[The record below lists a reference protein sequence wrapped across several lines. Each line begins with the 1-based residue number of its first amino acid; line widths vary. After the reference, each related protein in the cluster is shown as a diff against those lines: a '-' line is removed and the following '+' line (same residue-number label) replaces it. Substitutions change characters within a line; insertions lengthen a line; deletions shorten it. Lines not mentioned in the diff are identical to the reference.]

1 MASKGATRRKR
12 TTRADDSPL
21 TEPRYLFARD
31 GESLARLAE
40 LGLAECRT
48 RLGELVSTAGPRT
61 IPNLLV
67 PYDRLMLALQEV
79 LYQTHF
85 LFDVHPD
92 PDVRKVADHWYQEAQ
107 RFATELSLNRPLY
120 DAFAALDASGED
132 DETRYALEKILRDFR
147 LAGVDRDEATRA
159 RIQALRDEIT
169 ATGQD
174 FDRIIRE
181 DVRSITVDSAGELDG
196 VPEDFVEGHAPGPD
210 GKITLTTNYPDSIPV
225 FRYARNADVRRR
237 LLFEYLNR
245 GHPAN
250 LDVLARLLA
259 KRHELASVLGYESY
273 AEYIVQDKMVRSSEA
288 VAAFL
293 AKVTAE
299 SAARAQEDVARLIE
313 RKRQDVPGA
322 TALDAWDPNY
332 YSEVVRAERF
342 AFDAKL
348 LRPYFAF
355 TKVRD
360 GLFALTGEL
369 FGVRYER
376 VSGVP
381 VWHGSVEVYDVYEGS
396 MRLGRFYL
404 DLHPRKDKYTHAAA
418 TGLVTGIRGAQQPQ
432 AALMCN
438 FPDPADGPA
447 LMDYREV
454 ETFFH
459 EFGHLLHGIFQ
470 GHGRWVKNTDDGL
483 EWDFIEAPSQM
494 LEEWVRDPEALGRFA
509 FHYETGEVVPPDF
522 VAKLK
527 RADAVS
533 RALDV
538 QRQLVYATLSLEY
551 YRHDPRGR
559 DTTRTLQDV
568 FRRFPLVP
576 LFPDT
581 HFQCNFG
588 HLNGYSAIYYTYMW
602 SLVIAKDL
610 FSKFRE
616 GGSILDPEVAR
627 RYRETILARGSVKP
641 AARLVED
648 FLGRPLSFDA
658 FETWLRESA

>member
-1 MASKGATRRKR
+1 MASKGGTRRKR
-12 TTRADDSPL
+12 TARKDDSPL

-40 LGLAECRT
+40 KGLAECRT
-48 RLGELVSTAGPRT
+48 RLGELLSTAGPRT

-67 PYDRLMLALQEV
+67 PYDGLMLALQEV
-79 LYQTHF
+79 LSQTVF
-85 LFDVHPD
+85 LFEVHPD
-92 PDVRKVADHWYQEAQ
+92 PDVRKLADHWYQEAQ

-120 DAFAALDASGED
+120 DAFTALDASGED

-147 LAGVDRDEATRA
+147 LSGVDRDEATRA
-159 RIQALRDEIT
+159 RVQVLRDEIT
-169 ATGQD
+169 AIGQD

-196 VPEDFVEGHAPGPD
+196 LPEDFVEGHAPSSD

-225 FRYARNADVRRR
+225 FRYARHADVRRR
-237 LLFEYLNR
+237 LQFEYLNR

-259 KRHELASVLGYESY
+259 RRHELASVLGYDSY
-273 AEYIVQDKMVRSSEA
+273 AEYIVQDKMVRSSKA
-288 VAAFL
+288 VADFL
-293 AKVTAE
+293 AKVTAA
-299 SAARAQEDVARLIE
+299 SAARAQEDVARLLE
-313 RKRQDVPGA
+313 RKRHDVPGA

-332 YSEVVRAERF
+332 YSELVRAEEF

-355 TKVRD
+355 AKVRD

-381 VWHGSVEVYDVYEGS
+381 VWHGSVEVYDVYDGS
-396 MRLGRFYL
+396 KRLGRFYL

-418 TGLVTGIRGAQQPQ
+418 AGLVTGIRGAQLPQ

-459 EFGHLLHGIFQ
+459 EFGHLLHSIFQ

-494 LEEWVRDPEALGRFA
+494 LE
-509 FHYETGEVVPPDF
+509 
-522 VAKLK
+522 
-527 RADAVS
+527 
-533 RALDV
+533 
-538 QRQLVYATLSLEY
+538 
-551 YRHDPRGR
+551 
-559 DTTRTLQDV
+559 
-568 FRRFPLVP
+568 
-576 LFPDT
+576 
-581 HFQCNFG
+581 
-588 HLNGYSAIYYTYMW
+588 
-602 SLVIAKDL
+602 
-610 FSKFRE
+610 
-616 GGSILDPEVAR
+616 
-627 RYRETILARGSVKP
+627 
-641 AARLVED
+641 
-648 FLGRPLSFDA
+648 
-658 FETWLRESA
+658 